1 MSGTNLSIGI
11 VGLPNVGKSTLF
23 NAVVK
28 GCTAEVANY
37 PFCTIEP
44 NIGVVTVPDE
54 RLAPLAKT
62 VKTEKIV
69 PAVIKFVDIAGLVK
83 GAHKGEGLGNQFLS
97 HIRECDAIAMVV
109 RFFEDKDVIDS
120 GASSDPVENAKVI
133 DIELQLA
140 DLATVEKRLSSVEK
154 ELKGNNKEAVY
165 VKSGLLKIKEKLEQ
179 GFNAREAELTDF
191 EKQALKD
198 LALLTSKAILYIANV
213 SENQMKDKKFINSI
227 TDGSLGVK
235 FLPISAKIEAELSDM
250 SEEEKKEFMGEY
262 GLEESGLDS
271 LIKEAY
277 KTLGLATYFTAGEQ
291 EARAW
296 TIKKG
301 FKAPQAA
308 GVIHTDFERG
318 FIAAETINWKDLVDL
333 GGWSQAKEKGKVRI
347 EGKEYVVKDGDTMLF
362 RFNV

>member
-1 MSGTNLSIGI
+1 M
-11 VGLPNVGKSTLF
+11 GKSTLF

-54 RLAPLAKT
+54 RLKPLAKT
-62 VKTEKIV
+62 VKTEKII
-69 PAVIKFVDIAGLVK
+69 PAVIKFVDIAGLVR

-109 RFFEDKDVIDS
+109 RFFEDKEVIDS
-120 GASSDPVENAKVI
+120 GASQNPVENAQVI

-140 DLATVEKRLSSVEK
+140 DLATVEKRLVSVEK
-154 ELKGNNKEAVY
+154 ELKGNSKEAVY
-165 VKSGLLKIKEKLEQ
+165 VKSGLLKIREKLEQ
-179 GFNAREAELTDF
+179 GHNAREANLSDF
-191 EKQALKD
+191 EKTALKD

-213 SENQMKDKKFINSI
+213 SESQVKDKSFYDSLVGGNSGI
-227 TDGSLGVK
+227 K

-250 SEEEKKEFMGEY
+250 SGEEQKEFMKEY
-262 GLEESGLDS
+262 GLEESGLES

-277 KTLGLATYFTAGEQ
+277 KTLGLITYFTAGEK
-291 EARAW
+291 EVRAW
-296 TIKKG
+296 TIKNG

-308 GVIHTDFERG
+308 GVIHTDFEKG
-318 FIAAETINWKDLVDL
+318 FIATETINWKDLVDL
-333 GGWSQAKEKGKVRI
+333 GGWASAKEKGKVRI
-347 EGKEYVVKDGDTMLF
+347 EGKDYIVNDGDTMLF